1 MRDEGKDGEAGMTA
15 IRETRETVKSERI
28 PWKEGCRG
36 EMGQETYGSNE
47 RDGWRMRVLRSRRC
61 ALPAWAPGV
70 AVSCQRPGLVG
81 GRERGGGQIN
91 RDGLILQHSEIS
103 RHLTAKFAFSLIRFH
118 PTCLHPLSSIHMLF
132 AALNP
137 FSVKLWIALTGRS
150 LAWGFDLRLYTFFSY
165 SVSDA

>member
-1 MRDEGKDGEAGMTA
+1 MTA
-15 IRETRETVKSERI
+15 IRETRETVKSESI

-36 EMGQETYGSNE
+36 DMGQETSGSNE

-103 RHLTAKFAFSLIRFH
+103 RHLTAKFAFYLIRFH
-118 PTCLHPLSSIHMLF
+118 PTCLPPSSSILYPYALCCFESLF
-132 AALNP
+132 CETMDCSHRQEL
-137 FSVKLWIALTGRS
+137 S
-150 LAWGFDLRLYTFFSY
+150 LGFDLRLYTFLSY